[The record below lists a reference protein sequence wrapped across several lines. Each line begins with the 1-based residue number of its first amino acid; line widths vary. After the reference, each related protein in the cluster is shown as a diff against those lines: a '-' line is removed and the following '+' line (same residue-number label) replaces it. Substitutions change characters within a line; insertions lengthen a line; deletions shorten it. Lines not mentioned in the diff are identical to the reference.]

1 MGDNMEMRGIR
12 EMADALTAVLDQGK
26 GAPSPIPTKEFGS
39 YWDQWLARRTAQSK
53 DPQDLLTKYLMGQG
67 DRPDI
72 GAGIQYMGYMG
83 NFNDAAEASSSA
95 GSSGGALTISNLGNI
110 NPERQKI
117 RRL

>member
-1 MGDNMEMRGIR
+1 MEMRGLR
-12 EMADALTAVLDQGK
+12 NELADGLTAVLDQGK
-26 GAPSPIPTKEFGS
+26 GAPSPMPVKEFGS
-39 YWDQWLARRTAQSK
+39 YWDQWAARRKAITP

-83 NFNDAAEASSSA
+83 NFSDVASSSSG
-95 GSSGGALTISNLGNI
+95 GSSGAALTTSNLGSI
-110 NPERQKI
+110 NKEKELI